1 MTYLNE
7 MKMAY
12 DQFNVDASFRTR
24 VSQLTTLMDLKTLN
38 VDRPL
43 LVETTGTGTTTF
55 AVNQNTMSVT
65 AGQYEI
71 RQSKRPIHY
80 FSGKSQMVEMTNR
93 NFHTEANVVKRFG
106 YFSSNAVAPY
116 DTSKDGFWLE
126 NDGTTIRLISSRLG
140 TETMNMPISSWSGYA
155 NLAEYQDP
163 VNWNRFTVVVFD
175 FLWLGG
181 AVLRLWIK
189 NSKGFTLAHVFEYAG
204 SATADSVFIA
214 SPNQPIRHEIRST
227 TGTGSFTDVCS
238 QVSTE
243 GTINQS
249 GLSRSVN
256 TGFTGI
262 AVATIGITYP
272 LKAIRKQVARRDI
285 AAEIAGTQILV
296 TSNTDFLLWTL
307 QLNPTFSAPFTYTP
321 VSNSA
326 IEEGTGNGS
335 IRITTPGTIIES
347 GYVGSSA
354 VADNGIL
361 DDNFLSYFGGTL
373 NNTMDI
379 MCLCVTPLTA
389 NITVYAD
396 LDYKEY

>member
-1 MTYLNE
+1 
-7 MKMAY
+7 
-12 DQFNVDASFRTR
+12 
-24 VSQLTTLMDLKTLN
+24 MDLKTLD

-43 LVETTGTGTTTF
+43 LIETTGTGTNTF
-55 AVNQNTMSVT
+55 AVNQNTLSVT

-71 RQSKRPIHY
+71 RQSKRFSHY

-93 NFHTEANVVKRFG
+93 NFHPEANVIKRFG

-116 DTSKDGFWLE
+116 DTSKDGIFLE
-126 NDGTTIRLISSRLG
+126 SDGTTIRLITSRLG
-140 TETMNMPISSWSGYA
+140 TETLNLPITGWSGYA
-155 NLAEYQDP
+155 NLAEYQTP
-163 VNWNRFTVVVFD
+163 ANWDRFTVVVFD

-189 NSKGFTLAHVFEYAG
+189 NSKGFTLAHIFEYAG

-243 GTINQS
+243 GTISQS

-256 TGFTGI
+256 SGFTGI
-262 AVATIGITYP
+262 VVATIGVTYP
-272 LKAIRKQVARRDI
+272 LKAIRKQSTRRDI
-285 AAEIAGTQILV
+285 TAEIAGTQVLV

-321 VSNSA
+321 VANSA

-335 IRITTPGTIIES
+335 ITITTPGTIIES

-361 DDNFLSYFGGTL
+361 NDNFLSYFGGTL

-389 NITVYAD
+389 TITVYAD